1 MHRAPGISERQAR
14 GLLEKQM
21 FSDVLTNRV

>member
-1 MHRAPGISERQAR
+1 MERVPGALKRQAR
-14 GLLEKQM
+14 GLLEKQI